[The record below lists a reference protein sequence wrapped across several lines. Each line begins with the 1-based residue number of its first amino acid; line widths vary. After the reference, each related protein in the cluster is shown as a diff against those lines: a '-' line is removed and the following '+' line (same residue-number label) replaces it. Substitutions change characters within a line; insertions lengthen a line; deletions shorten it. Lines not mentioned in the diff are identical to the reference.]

1 MTVTQVKPQIDVDGA
16 ARFLDIVRYNIRRY
30 MRLTGK
36 LQKDLAHAMGIS
48 RPAVTLILNGTTKP
62 KLDQIYLAASALG
75 VTVNDLI
82 DDTYYVQDETFIKQM
97 HDSVFNT
104 ELTKIPTATR
114 REDDSKLLRL
124 GLNQRPSD

>member
-104 ELTKIPTATR
+104 
-114 REDDSKLLRL
+114 
-124 GLNQRPSD
+124 